1 MNEEKHNDELVPYGM
16 NLTEQRNIANIGTH
30 VKVHPLCQRN
40 YKLRIE
46 SFIRKNQKV
55 PNKACYRGGSALLRR
70 PFRTGTASYDTCNFS
85 AKSTSRSLQFKKTVA
100 S

>member
-1 MNEEKHNDELVPYGM
+1 MNEEKHNDELVPYGT

-46 SFIRKNQKV
+46 SFIRK
-55 PNKACYRGGSALLRR
+55 
-70 PFRTGTASYDTCNFS
+70 
-85 AKSTSRSLQFKKTVA
+85 KTE
-100 S
+100 SSK